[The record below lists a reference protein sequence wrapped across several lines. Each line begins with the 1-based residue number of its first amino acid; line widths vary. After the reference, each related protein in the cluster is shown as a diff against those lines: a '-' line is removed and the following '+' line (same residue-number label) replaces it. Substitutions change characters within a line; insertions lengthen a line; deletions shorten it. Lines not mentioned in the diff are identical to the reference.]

1 MTTRRWLILGA
12 GYAGARFAKRL
23 AADGL
28 EVWATVRDI
37 ADAEALEASGV
48 AAVVADF
55 GQPVAQRLLKV
66 APTTA
71 VLSIPPPRNEGEGVP
86 EPEALRWAKA
96 QGADRVIYWSS
107 TSVYGFSEG
116 GVVDESTPIAPQ
128 TAVGARRAAAEA
140 RVRETAEAL
149 GLALAIVRIVGIY
162 GPGRNMRQR
171 IARGDYVMADG
182 GELWSNRVHVDDIGT
197 ATRCID
203 AAESME
209 GVWLLSDGA
218 SFRVRELVAWVSEA
232 LGVEMPGSVPLAE
245 MEPRRQAFWTGD
257 RRVQPARLIAAGW
270 VPRYPGY
277 QAGLRASWAEEAGEA
292 R

>member
-23 AADGL
+23 AADGH
-28 EVWATVRDI
+28 EVWATVREV
-37 ADAEALEASGV
+37 AEAEALEAAGV
-48 AAVVADF
+48 AALVADF
-55 GQPVAQRLLKV
+55 SQPVAQRLHEV
-66 APTTA
+66 VPTTA
-71 VLSIPPPRNEGEGVP
+71 VLSIPPPRGKDEAAP

-116 GVVDESTPIAPQ
+116 GVVDEDTPIAPQ
-128 TAVGARRAAAEA
+128 TAVGVRRAAAEA
-140 RVRETAEAL
+140 RVRDAAAAH
-149 GLALAIVRIVGIY
+149 GLPLAVVRIVGIY
-162 GPGRNMRQR
+162 GPGRNLRQR
-171 IARGDYVMADG
+171 IAAGDYVMADG
-182 GELWSNRVHVDDIGT
+182 GEVWSNRVHVDDIGM

-203 AAESME
+203 AAAPME

-232 LGVEMPGSVPLAE
+232 LGVEMPKSVPLAR
-245 MEPRRQAFWTGD
+245 MEPRRQAFWSGD
-257 RRVQPARLIAAGW
+257 RRVKPARLMAAGW
-270 VPRYPGY
+270 EPRYPGFRE
-277 QAGLRASWAEEAGEA
+277 GLRACWAEEEGEA